1 MRTQANFKGAL
12 QMMLII
18 SILAP
23 AAALAQDA
31 DQPKAASQIQTDKA
45 QSPQKQTEVAEKKTE
60 KDGTPTAEQGG
71 GALGMSIRGNHEA
84 PKALVLV
91 PWKPSE
97 PGKGPEISTKVDDS
111 KTPIDK
117 EVFTR
122 MLNYYEIRSE
132 SERAVAAP
140 AQTNTTTPVTATTLS
155 MSGCEC
161 KPARSVSAV
170 ARNAKQ

>member
-12 QMMLII
+12 QMMLIT

-31 DQPKAASQIQTDKA
+31 DQRKAASQIQTDKA
-45 QSPQKQTEVAEKKTE
+45 QSPQKQTEVLQKKTE
-60 KDGTPTAEQGG
+60 KDGTPASEQGG
-71 GALGMSIRGNHEA
+71 GALGMSILGNHEA

-122 MLNYYEIRSE
+122 MLNYYQIRSE
-132 SERAVAAP
+132 TERPAAAP
-140 AQTNTTTPVTATTLS
+140 AKTNTTQPVTAAA
-155 MSGCEC
+155 M
-161 KPARSVSAV
+161 R
-170 ARNAKQ
+170 RKQ

>member
-91 PWKPSE
+91 PWKP
-97 PGKGPEISTKVDDS
+97 
-111 KTPIDK
+111 PIDK